1 MQLGL
6 VDEDAL
12 GELGAEE
19 EVLLDRQVGHEAELL
34 EYGAD
39 AALPRVVDGAELDG
53 RPAQE
58 DVAGVGAERASDDVD
73 ERGLARTILAEQDV
87 DLSGSQIEVDAV
99 ERLYT
104 GEPLAHPAQA
114 EEGRGP
120 RGGVPGPPSLPLL
133 RRPPRAPN
141 QAQRRILVPRRGR
154 RFLGG
159 EVVVCGAGPV

>member
-58 DVAGVGAERASDDVD
+58 DVACVGAERASDDVD
-73 ERGLARTILAEQDV
+73 ERGLARTILAKQDV
-87 DLSGSQIEVDAV
+87 HLSGSQIEVDAV

-120 RGGVPGPPSLPLL
+120 WAERREPPKLYSEVG
-133 RRPPRAPN
+133 PPRA
-141 QAQRRILVPRRGR
+141 
-154 RFLGG
+154 
-159 EVVVCGAGPV
+159 

>member
-73 ERGLARTILAEQDV
+73 ERGLARTILAKQDV

-120 RGGVPGPPSLPLL
+120 AAGRPEPASLHGRRRTAPGPIHAEGRFLVRRR
-133 RRPPRAPN
+133 RRPPA
-141 QAQRRILVPRRGR
+141 RG
-154 RFLGG
+154 
-159 EVVVCGAGPV
+159 

>member
-1 MQLGL
+1 MIRRPPRSTLFPYTTL
-6 VDEDAL
+6 F
-12 GELGAEE
+12 
-19 EVLLDRQVGHEAELL
+19 RSL

-73 ERGLARTILAEQDV
+73 ERGLARTILAKQDV

-120 RGGVPGPPSLPLL
+120 RADVPGPPDPHPSP
-133 RRPPRAPN
+133 RPARPPNHPE
-141 QAQRRILVPRRGR
+141 RRFLVPRRGR
-154 RFLGG
+154 TLLMG
-159 EVVVCGAGPV
+159 

>member
-1 MQLGL
+1 MIRRPPRSTLFPYTTL
-6 VDEDAL
+6 F
-12 GELGAEE
+12 
-19 EVLLDRQVGHEAELL
+19 RSL

-114 EEGRGP
+114 EEGRGLGADR
-120 RGGVPGPPSLPLL
+120 RGPAEPH
-133 RRPPRAPN
+133 RRPRPAGPSIDAEGRF
-141 QAQRRILVPRRGR
+141 QIPRRER
-154 RFLGG
+154 R
-159 EVVVCGAGPV
+159 

>member
-39 AALPRVVDGAELDG
+39 AALSRVVDGAELDG
-53 RPAQE
+53 RPAHE
-58 DVAGVGAERASDDVD
+58 DVAGVAAERASDDVD
-73 ERGLARTILAEQDV
+73 ERGLARTILVKQDV
-87 DLSGSQIEVDAV
+87 DLSWSQIEVDAV

-120 RGGVPGPPSLPLL
+120 RPGDRGPPDPDLGP
-133 RRPPRAPN
+133 RHPRAPTD
-141 QAQRRILVPRRGR
+141 AA
-154 RFLGG
+154 
-159 EVVVCGAGPV
+159 GAV

>member
-1 MQLGL
+1 MIRRPPRSTLFPYTTL
-6 VDEDAL
+6 F
-12 GELGAEE
+12 
-19 EVLLDRQVGHEAELL
+19 RSL

-53 RPAQE
+53 RPPQE

-104 GEPLAHPAQA
+104 GEPLAYPAQA
-114 EEGRGP
+114 EEGRGLGADV
-120 RGGVPGPPSLPLL
+120 RGPADLHVSRPHARPTIDAEGRFEV
-133 RRPPRAPN
+133 RRRE
-141 QAQRRILVPRRGR
+141 RR
-154 RFLGG
+154 
-159 EVVVCGAGPV
+159 

>member
-73 ERGLARTILAEQDV
+73 ERGLARTILAKQDV

-99 ERLYT
+99 EGLYT

-120 RGGVPGPPSLPLL
+120 RADLPGPAELHAR
-133 RRPPRAPN
+133 RRP
-141 QAQRRILVPRRGR
+141 
-154 RFLGG
+154 
-159 EVVVCGAGPV
+159 AGPPIDAARRL